1 MIQLFNTKEIF
12 MKKFFVMCAALVAFA
27 SCDKDTQATATDTVA
42 ADVVSDIDA
51 VDVAEDVSAV
61 DVATVATPD
70 ASTATDASVGD

>member
-1 MIQLFNTKEIF
+1 
-12 MKKFFVMCAALVAFA
+12 MKKFLVMCAALISLIA
-27 SCDKDTQATATDTVA
+27 CDKDEKVTSTDVVAT
-42 ADVVSDIDA
+42 DVVSDIDA

>member
-1 MIQLFNTKEIF
+1 

-27 SCDKDTQATATDTVA
+27 SCEKDTQAPATDTVV

>member
-1 MIQLFNTKEIF
+1 
-12 MKKFFVMCAALVAFA
+12 MKKFFVMCAALFALVA
-27 SCDKDTQATATDTVA
+27 CDKDEKPTAADTVSS
-42 ADVVSDIDA
+42 DVVSDIDA